1 MEPTTAKCCG
11 RRRRTALLLLILLL
25 SMTATAAQHVVVA
38 YVTSWSSG
46 LPDPT
51 RMTHINY
58 AFGGVN
64 SARTGVSISNASRLQ
79 QIVAL
84 KRRNPE
90 LKVLLSIGGWGAG
103 GFTPMTSDAT
113 KRMAFARDCL
123 RVCQQYGL
131 DGIDL
136 DWEFPGNNSSG
147 ESSPAGEK
155 QNYSLLCRDLRQ
167 VLGADYLLTMASNY
181 TPGNYDFRGCIQ
193 YLDFVNVMCYN
204 MASPP
209 NHHAA
214 LYKGG
219 GPVNNGYY
227 SCQMAM
233 NDHINAGIPRQK
245 LVMGMPLYGHES
257 GRGEQ
262 SYQRARDLLATG
274 NYVEDWDD
282 RGKVP
287 WIKKKSDGSFY
298 MDFENQRSIEYKCR
312 YILGQKFL
320 GGMYWDYHSDDN
332 QGTLRNTIYKLLL
345 LGETDDPVVR
355 LDGEQMLPDG
365 FRRYSWDGSLTQGQT
380 LRIELEQSDIT
391 LQPDEDFFAPQT
403 DGSLRFLPIDGRYRI
418 RADLDLRF
426 LSVEALDADGQPA
439 TLQTDGSG
447 AIWLIGS
454 QGVGKPTFETAGRA
468 WDAEEGPLC
477 LAQPRAGSPCAWGAS
492 SRPATSTSSFSSNA
506 AGAASSR
513 PPAPIASISPA
524 RSLPWAQAPMG
535 TTTATSTC
543 APARRCARATP
554 IASPSAASPASAA
567 SSSESRTSPPPCSC
581 PSPRPVPSSIPG
593 TRSTASP
600 SQRPSG
606 QGYTLRMGGKWRG
619 GKSLD
624 HRTLLNTMH
633 RRCRILRGSMPAL
646 DEDGGEHHQAHQQEA

>member
-147 ESSPAGEK
+147 ESSPAREK

-167 VLGADYLLTMASNY
+167 VLGDDYLLTMASNY

-391 LQPDEDFFAPQT
+391 LQPDEDFFATET

-477 LAQPRAGSPCAWGAS
+477 LAQPRAGTHQITLRVGRELSPSDVNFKFFLQRGWGSEFTSAGSHRIYLS
-492 SRPATSTSSFSSNA
+492 STLFALGTGSNGHDDGNIYLRSGQTLHEGDAYRFTVSCIAGIGRVILRAEDVTTSVL
-506 AGAASSR
+506 
-513 PPAPIASISPA
+513 
-524 RSLPWAQAPMG
+524 LPQPEAHPLLHPWYTLDGIPV
-535 TTTATSTC
+535 S
-543 APARRCARATP
+543 APARPGIYIRNGKKVKNPVREE
-554 IASPSAASPASAA
+554 
-567 SSSESRTSPPPCSC
+567 SSRK
-581 PSPRPVPSSIPG
+581 R
-593 TRSTASP
+593 
-600 SQRPSG
+600 
-606 QGYTLRMGGKWRG
+606 Y
-619 GKSLD
+619 
-624 HRTLLNTMH
+624 
-633 RRCRILRGSMPAL
+633 
-646 DEDGGEHHQAHQQEA
+646 

>member
-25 SMTATAAQHVVVA
+25 SVTATAAQHVVVA

-147 ESSPAGEK
+147 ESSPTGEK

-454 QGVGKPTFETAGRA
+454 QGVGKPTFETAGHA

-477 LAQPRAGSPCAWGAS
+477 LAQLKAK
-492 SRPATSTSSFSSNA
+492 N
-506 AGAASSR
+506 
-513 PPAPIASISPA
+513 PPDHPA
-524 RSLPWAQAPMG
+524 RRARALAQRRQLQVFPPTRLGQRVHVRRLPSHLSLQHALCPGHRLQWARRRQHLPALRPDAARGRRLSLHHQLHRRHRPRHPPSRGRHHLRAP
-535 TTTATSTC
+535 
-543 APARRCARATP
+543 APARG
-554 IASPSAASPASAA
+554 PSA
-567 SSSESRTSPPPCSC
+567 PPPLVHARLH
-581 PSPRPVPSSIPG
+581 PRLSARQARDIHPERQEGEEPRAPMTPQVKGFRLLFTSE
-593 TRSTASP
+593 TQLVFT
-600 SQRPSG
+600 
-606 QGYTLRMGGKWRG
+606 YLL
-619 GKSLD
+619 SLFP
-624 HRTLLNTMH
+624 
-633 RRCRILRGSMPAL
+633 ILSK
-646 DEDGGEHHQAHQQEA
+646 